1 MNMETG
7 NNLFKKTSYWG
18 VNGREA
24 DTTQKNII
32 LSNRISLAAILV
44 AFIFLMIDIVRI
56 NHQVRIL
63 IFSTIILIFT
73 LPLWLNRFGYTRIS
87 RAMIALAYPL
97 LGMANFILFKL
108 YGDGT
113 EHVIY
118 YFTPRFFMFNFIV
131 IAFLVLDSQ
140 ADKWLYR
147 SSIFLNA
154 FLIIFFDAIHNLFGV
169 GIDRLG
175 FEIDYYYLSTVNSVI
190 VATAIILSFAMLQSI
205 NRSYE
210 SKILSMNNELAD
222 KNEEIIRQN
231 EALHLQQAHNRTI
244 NNHLEEVVNRRTAEL
259 KARNNQLSKYAF
271 FNAHVLR
278 APVATI
284 LGLHEIYALARD
296 EEERKYI
303 QLKLQET
310 CKKLDDVV
318 RNMQE
323 TLNEDYPEEEQQQ
336 LGHKPSKAPV
346 EPLSEI

>member
-1 MNMETG
+1 M
-7 NNLFKKTSYWG
+7 G
-18 VNGREA
+18 VSGKESDA
-24 DTTQKNII
+24 TQKNII
-32 LSNRISLAAILV
+32 LSNRISLAAIAV
-44 AFIFLMIDIVRI
+44 ALIFLVIDIIRI
-56 NHQVRIL
+56 NQPVRIL
-63 IFSTIILIFT
+63 IFSLIALIFT
-73 LPLWLNRFGYTRIS
+73 IPFWLNRFGYTRGS
-87 RAMIALAYPL
+87 RAVIALGYPL
-97 LGMANFILFKL
+97 LGMANFIFFKL

-113 EHVIY
+113 QHVIY

-147 SSIFLNA
+147 SSILLNA
-154 FLIIFFDAIHNLFGV
+154 CLIIFFDAIHNLFGV
-169 GIDRLG
+169 GVDRLG
-175 FEIDYYYLSTVNSVI
+175 FEVDYYYLSTLNSVI

-231 EALHLQQAHNRTI
+231 EALYLQQAHNRTI

-259 KARNNQLSKYAF
+259 KARNSQLSKYAF
-271 FNAHVLR
+271 FNAHILR

-284 LGLHEIYALARD
+284 LGLYEIYALARD

-303 QLKLQET
+303 QSKLQET

-318 RNMQE
+318 RNMQD
-323 TLNEDYPEEEQQQ
+323 TLNEDYIIDDRQVE
-336 LGHKPSKAPV
+336 HRPSKAPV
-346 EPLSEI
+346 EPLSET